1 MTRPARSKPI
11 WNSRAKTEDAPPT
24 NIDFPLAKGGPADTL
39 LPAMPI
45 DVSLLSRICEAPGAP
60 GSEKQIRA
68 LVLAELKGLAD
79 EVRIDNLGS
88 VVALKKGRSSAKKTM
103 AAAHM
108 DEIGFIVTHVD
119 DKGFVRFNP
128 VGGFD
133 PKTLTAQRVILHG
146 RKDIFGVMGS
156 KPVHIMTAEEKN
168 KVPQIKDYFIDVGMT
183 KAEVDKI
190 VEVGD
195 FVTRHSPLMELG
207 ECVNVKS
214 LDNRAS
220 VFVLLETLREL
231 KRSKRKPAYD
241 FYAVFTVQ
249 EEVGL
254 RGAQASA
261 LQIQPDFSF
270 GLDTTIAYDVPGSTP
285 QERCTGL
292 GDGAA
297 IKLMDSSVICD
308 YRMIEFMK
316 GAAKRHK
323 IKWQPEILAAG
334 GTDTASL
341 QRMVSGGSIAGAVS
355 IPTRHIHQ
363 SIESCHKDDLAACI
377 LLLAACVCE
386 LDEHDWKF

>member
-1 MTRPARSKPI
+1 MPV
-11 WNSRAKTEDAPPT
+11 
-24 NIDFPLAKGGPADTL
+24 NIPLLA
-39 LPAMPI
+39 
-45 DVSLLSRICEAPGAP
+45 RICEAPGAP
-60 GSEKQIRA
+60 GSEKKIRE
-68 LVLAELKGLAD
+68 LVLTELKGLAD
-79 EVRIDNLGS
+79 EIRIDPMGN
-88 VVALKKGRSSAKKTM
+88 VIALKKGRSSAKKTM
-103 AAAHM
+103 AAAHI

-133 PKTLTAQRVILHG
+133 PKTLTSQRVIIHG
-146 RKDIFGVMGS
+146 RKDVIGVMGS
-156 KPVHIMTAEEKN
+156 KPIHIMSPEEKN
-168 KVPQIKDYFIDVGMT
+168 KIPQIKDYFIDTGLT
-183 KAEVDKI
+183 KKEIEKL

-207 ECVNVKS
+207 DCVNVKS

-220 VFVLLETLREL
+220 VFILVETLRTL
-231 KRSKRKPAYD
+231 KNTKVKPAYD

-270 GLDTTIAYDVPGSTP
+270 GLDTTIAYDVPGSSP
-285 QERCTGL
+285 QERCTSL
-292 GDGAA
+292 GAGAA

-316 GAAKRHK
+316 ATAKRHK
-323 IKWQPEILAAG
+323 IKWQPEILSAG

-341 QRMVSGGSIAGAVS
+341 QRMVAGGSIAGAVS
-355 IPTRHIHQ
+355 VPTRHIHQ
-363 SIESCHKDDLAACI
+363 TIEMCHKEDLAACI
-377 LLLAACVCE
+377 LLLTACVSD
-386 LDEHDWKF
+386 LDKHDWKF